1 MRRGNAAGWSWWW
14 CLALGATAVLLIT
27 AYNRWF
33 TVAVRDGDLPILGLP
48 LPVLD
53 RLTVNRG
60 NSYKL
65 LQSSSARRHVIVVI
79 RTYVGFQ
86 EATRALLANLDEQLA
101 SADGGG
107 IAVHAI
113 IVPTDLN
120 STTPLRQL
128 VSTGAWRQ
136 ALFPRLQVH
145 FHHADASVYADNCC
159 QVTEMCTAPH
169 LQSAWL
175 AHMARRYG
183 HYKSAS
189 QRAKLQQA
197 CSGNNLLH
205 YVLTDAAL
213 MYARDSILSSPSS
226 PSSPSLPSSP
236 SPAADSVFLV
246 FTNGDNSYSRSFV
259 ASMVAAMEAR
269 PELDLVMCDYLERG
283 QGLVRSTLRVNQMD
297 LGATMYRLSSLR
309 RMGSTFLDAMPRN
322 AWPSHYYAA
331 DAEYVRF
338 LVNSQGA
345 RWGKVDEVLF
355 THW

>member
-1 MRRGNAAGWSWWW
+1 MAVTALLL
-14 CLALGATAVLLIT
+14 LA
-27 AYNRWF
+27 AYNRWL
-33 TVAVRDGDLPILGLP
+33 AVTAGDAGDVSLALP

-65 LQSSSARRHVIVVI
+65 LHSSSAQRHVIVVI
-79 RTYVGFQ
+79 RTYVGFL
-86 EATRALLANLDEQLA
+86 EATRALLANLDEQQGLSDA
-101 SADGGG
+101 RGG

-120 STTPLRQL
+120 STAPLRQL

-145 FHHADASVYADNCC
+145 FHHVDASVYTDNCC
-159 QVTEMCTAPH
+159 QVTEMCTAPR
-169 LQSAWL
+169 LQSAWA

-183 HYKSAS
+183 HYKPAN
-189 QRAKLQQA
+189 QRAKVHQA

-213 MYARDSILSSPSS
+213 MYARDSILSPPSS
-226 PSSPSLPSSP
+226 LASPPP
-236 SPAADSVFLV
+236 VADSVFIVL
-246 FTNGDNSYSRSFV
+246 TNGDNSYSRSFA
-259 ASMVAAMEAR
+259 ASMVAALEAR
-269 PELDLVMCDYLERG
+269 PELDLVTCDYLERG
-283 QGLVRSTLRVNQMD
+283 QGLVRSALRVNQMD

-309 RMGSTFLDAMPRN
+309 RLGSTFLDAMPRN

-331 DAEYVRF
+331 DAEYVLF
-338 LVNSQGA
+338 LVRSLGA